1 MWEKHVSIGTN
12 TLTSLKFLTI
22 FSETADVAVSAY
34 RRLLAS
40 IRRDKP
46 EHGPVHTTN
55 LSGLSYVRSFN
66 AFEAGFIAFA
76 AALNVTVGY
85 LVSAFKLPLYLDSI
99 GTVLVSVLFGG
110 VYGVATGLTGLV
122 VLALTTTPTVIAYAG
137 TAVVIAVTTA
147 VMRRAGFLKNWPMTI
162 IGGIVVGIVAAA
174 ASIPVTTML
183 YGGVSLAGSDALT
196 TLFKTAGLPL
206 WQSVM
211 YGSLVTDIIDK
222 IATSLLCFIL
232 IKSFPART
240 KRRFPAL
247 RD

>member
-12 TLTSLKFLTI
+12 PLTSLKFLTI
-22 FSETADVAVSAY
+22 FGDTADVAVSAY
-34 RRLLAS
+34 RRLFAS

-46 EHGPVHTTN
+46 EHGPVHTIN

-99 GTVLVSVLFGG
+99 GTVLVSVMFGW
-110 VYGVATGLTGLV
+110 VYGVVTGLTGLV
-122 VLALTTTPTVIAYAG
+122 VLTLTAAPTVIAYAG
-137 TAVVIAVTTA
+137 TVVVIAMVTG
-147 VMRRAGFLKNWPMTI
+147 VLRRAGFLKNWPMTI
-162 IGGIVVGIVAAA
+162 IGGIAVGIAAAA

-183 YGGVSLAGSDALT
+183 YGGVSLAGSDAVT
-196 TLFKTAGLPL
+196 TLFKATGLPL

-222 IATSLLCFIL
+222 VATALLCFL
-232 IKSFPART
+232 FIKSLPERT
-240 KRRFPAL
+240 RRRFPAL